1 MASAAALELRPFW
14 PGEALGANELCWI
27 TGAGEPVGSEVS
39 FMLSSA
45 AAGEKDSQWAQKKEA
60 THVIAVVS
68 EGLT

>member
-45 AAGEKDSQWAQKKEA
+45 AAGEKDSQ
-60 THVIAVVS
+60 
-68 EGLT
+68 